1 MMTKINRDVMKRMQQ
16 LDFAI
21 WETSLYLDGHP
32 ENTQALEYYKKL
44 ISMHEEARKE
54 YAAQCGPVTHRNVTG
69 DRWTW
74 VDEPWPWQNEV

>member
-1 MMTKINRDVMKRMQQ
+1 MMTRINRDVLKRMQQ

-21 WETSLYLDGHP
+21 WETALYLDGHP
-32 ENTQALEYYKKL
+32 ENTQALNYYKKL
-44 ISMHEEARKE
+44 TAMRDEAKKE
-54 YAAQCGPVTHRNVTG
+54 YMTHVGPATHRDVMG

>member
-1 MMTKINRDVMKRMQQ
+1 MTRRINTDVLKRMQQ

-32 ENTQALEYYKKL
+32 ENTQALNYYKKL
-44 ISMHEEARKE
+44 IAMRDGAKKDYEANV
-54 YAAQCGPVTHRNVTG
+54 GPATHRDVKG